1 VCSADG
7 SFVDILYL
15 GRIFPKHAAIMAK
28 KSIKWIPGLGWF
40 SECNPYPLS
49 KLTPVMLSGA
59 VFINRSNTK
68 SAIAAMQQAGED
80 MKGKRVSRR
89 A

>member
-1 VCSADG
+1 
-7 SFVDILYL
+7 
-15 GRIFPKHAAIMAK
+15 MAK

-40 SECNPYPLS
+40 SECIDTTTLIS
-49 KLTPVMLSGA
+49 VMLSGA

-80 MKGKRVSRR
+80 MKGKRVCSCLMRTR
-89 A
+89 